1 LLLAMATA
9 AVAVYGSV
17 AQASVNGSSISIAFA
32 RDEPPGTNGCALNPA
47 DVAGAGNYATANWV
61 NETTNMGSDT
71 NLKRDDNGVAS
82 ATTASVTWACDNT
95 WSTDGVRAQ
104 FNNAFTGPDQA
115 LMNGYMDCGNNAVQG
130 FTSVDITGLPSDF
143 AAGFSVV
150 VYTLG
155 GGSTNNRQEFIY
167 VNDPTQANPLYVWP
181 GGPGGATTYY
191 APTSNGQ
198 ALVRTYVQAIG
209 DDPAYGPDS
218 YGNYV
223 VVTKDG
229 SGKPLSGTSVSIQVV
244 PNTFRGALNGVQI
257 IKNP

>member
-1 LLLAMATA
+1 HGDRKDLFEREKTMQRSLGWTLLLAMATA

-32 RDEPPGTNGCALNPA
+32 RDEPPGTNGCALNPT
-47 DVAGAGNYATANWV
+47 DVAGAGNYATANWI

-95 WSTDGVRAQ
+95 WSTDGWSAQ
-104 FNNAFTGPDQA
+104 FNKAFTGQDQA
-115 LMNGYMDCGNNAVQG
+115 LMNGYMDCGNNEVQG
-130 FTSVDITGLPSDF
+130 FTSVDIKGLPSDF

-150 VYTLG
+150 VYPLG

-181 GGPGGATTYY
+181 GGPGG
-191 APTSNGQ
+191 
-198 ALVRTYVQAIG
+198 V
-209 DDPAYGPDS
+209 
-218 YGNYV
+218 
-223 VVTKDG
+223 
-229 SGKPLSGTSVSIQVV
+229 
-244 PNTFRGALNGVQI
+244 
-257 IKNP
+257 